1 MTEKSVRPKVYF
13 EAGEMWLVQIGEPEK
28 VVKNMFTPE
37 EAVNLAS
44 VLLQWAT
51 KMKATA
57 SEGRFHSNL
66 IREYEVDVQPK
77 KTGGVP

>member
-1 MTEKSVRPKVYF
+1 MTEQSVRPKVYF

-28 VVKNMFTPE
+28 VVKNMFTPN

-51 KMKATA
+51 KMKA
-57 SEGRFHSNL
+57 G
-66 IREYEVDVQPK
+66 VQ
-77 KTGGVP
+77 